1 MRKLLHLVLPLCAL
15 LTTAPA
21 AEAGNNV
28 VMLELFTSQGC
39 SSCPPADANL
49 AQYVDRDDVLAL
61 SIHVDY
67 WDYLGWRDTFAKREH
82 TQRQF
87 AYRDY
92 MSKRVVYTP
101 QMIVQGAR
109 DVPGYHTDKIDRAI
123 SDAAEVAAGTTIALK
138 RSNDALTARIAPSDQ
153 APRRATIWMAS
164 YTKAQ
169 AVDILRGE
177 NAGETITYHNV
188 VQKLMRLGPLGTDGT
203 RDVAVPQ
210 PAANEGVAI
219 WVQNDQTGH
228 ILAASFVEN

>member
-1 MRKLLHLVLPLCAL
+1 MRKLLHLALPLCAL

-101 QMIVQGAR
+101 QMIVHGAR

-123 SDAAEVAAGTTIALK
+123 SDAAEAAAGTTIALQ